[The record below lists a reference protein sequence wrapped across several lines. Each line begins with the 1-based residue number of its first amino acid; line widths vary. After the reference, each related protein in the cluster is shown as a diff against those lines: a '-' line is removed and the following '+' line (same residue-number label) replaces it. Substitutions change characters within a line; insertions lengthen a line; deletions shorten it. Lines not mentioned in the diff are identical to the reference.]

1 MDEAPQLS
9 ERSLLEKLGL
19 DTADLERRK
28 RLVLFTPDDARA
40 TQALQPVVSAH
51 LDALVK
57 GFFDYLERTG
67 EAQGLLDAPELYQR
81 ARALKRE
88 HLLQMVSGEYG
99 LRYLEQRVEL
109 AQVYSRAGLSTA
121 AFLGAFQD
129 LLTHIGNLVAKSGDD
144 GFAALVS
151 LRKLAVLDI
160 AVIVDVIVFQRERV
174 IRHQQEAIR
183 ELSTPVLQ
191 VREKMLLL
199 PIIGVLDSDRARMV
213 TENLL
218 HAIRDHRARVVV
230 LELTGVA
237 HVDTQ
242 VANNLMQTISAASM
256 MGARVI
262 VTGFSAEV
270 AQALTAL
277 GLDLAQLDTH
287 GDLQSGLEQAE
298 NFLGYRLTKIASP

>member
-1 MDEAPQLS
+1 MDEAPPAS
-9 ERSLLEKLGL
+9 ERSLIHELGL
-19 DTADLERRK
+19 DAADLERRK
-28 RLVLFTPDDARA
+28 RLVSFTPDDARA
-40 TQALQPVVSAH
+40 TQALQPVVTAH
-51 LDALVK
+51 VDALVK
-57 GFFDYLERTG
+57 GFFDNLQRTG
-67 EAQGLLDAPELYQR
+67 EAQGLLDTPELYQR
-81 ARALKRE
+81 ARSLKRE

-99 LRYLEQRVEL
+99 LSCLEQRVQL
-109 AQVYSRAGLSTA
+109 AMMYSRAGLSTA

-129 LLTHIGNLVAKSGDD
+129 LLTNVGNLVAKTRTDV
-144 GFAALVS
+144 FQALIA
-151 LRKLAVLDI
+151 LRKLSVLDI

-191 VREKMLLL
+191 VREQMLLL

-242 VANNLMQTISAASM
+242 VASYLMQTISAASM

-262 VTGFSAEV
+262 VTGFSSEV

-298 NFLGYRLTKIASP
+298 NFLGLRLTKIAPP